1 MGTWSRCCAA
11 AAAAGGEFLQF
22 CENVPKRCWWGE
34 GGGEGAP
41 LVREQVM
48 VMGRHRCD
56 ALGMG
61 TCAAAGSFAQLNNL
75 ILWTQCVIEG

>member
-1 MGTWSRCCAA
+1 MWEQGPGAA

-56 ALGMG
+56 ALDMG
-61 TCAAAGSFAQLNNL
+61 TCAALGSFAQQLDFVDTVCN
-75 ILWTQCVIEG
+75 